1 MSRSGVPASGGQ
13 RQTIAKSAGTGDI
26 NRDTGYNKSTAKT
39 IVSRFKVSDRLKKVY
54 NLLGIA
60 QRAGK
65 LSAGTMAAQNSL
77 MRHRAV
83 LLILSED
90 ISDNSREALLSSSN
104 RHGIPTIAI
113 GNKYDLG
120 TALGKAYRVAVTI
133 NDIGMAQA
141 IMNELAVSGQE
152 IKSMGVVEWPK

>member
-1 MSRSGVPASGGQ
+1 VC
-13 RQTIAKSAGTGDI
+13 
-26 NRDTGYNKSTAKT
+26 
-39 IVSRFKVSDRLKKVY
+39 DRLKKVY

-65 LSAGTMAAQNSL
+65 LSAGTMAVQNSL
-77 MRHRAV
+77 MRRRAV

-90 ISDNSREALLSSSN
+90 ISDNSRDALLSSSN

-120 TALGKAYRVAVTI
+120 TALGKAYRVALTI

-141 IMNELAVSGQE
+141 IMNELAASGHE

>member
-1 MSRSGVPASGGQ
+1 VC
-13 RQTIAKSAGTGDI
+13 
-26 NRDTGYNKSTAKT
+26 
-39 IVSRFKVSDRLKKVY
+39 DRLKKVY

-90 ISDNSREALLSSSN
+90 ISDNSREALLSNSN
-104 RHGIPTIAI
+104 RYGIPTIAI
-113 GNKYDLG
+113 GNKNDLG
-120 TALGKAYRVAVTI
+120 TALGKPYRVAVTI